1 MEGYDLF
8 VKRIGLVG
16 FANIL
21 VVLNSIILIP
31 ILTKNLPVIDYGLW
45 VQVNV
50 TYYLVTGFATL
61 GLPYTMVRFSAAEK
75 DKNKIQEIF
84 YSFLTLILVASLMI
98 SLILIFFSKI
108 ISNGLFA
115 GNVDVVIITS
125 LIIFVGSLNLFFI
138 DYFRA
143 IGRMRIY
150 SIILVTQTYLA
161 LGLVTYFTLS
171 GKGIAII
178 VSGFLIA
185 QILIALGVFPIIFSQ
200 IGFKIPKFSNIK
212 GYLNFGLPTVSVN
225 LSYWIIDSSDR
236 YFIAFLL
243 GAAFVGYYSPGY
255 ILGAA
260 ILIFYTP
267 FSILLPSVLPKYY
280 DNGRLEEVNAFIKY
294 SLKYFLIVA
303 IPSVFALTLL
313 SKPLLMII
321 STPEIASYGYLVT
334 PFVAFSSLLIGTY
347 GIITNYLLLNK
358 KTKIVGCILTVAAFS
373 SLLNIIFIPY
383 LGIIGAA
390 LVTLVSYFISF
401 ILGLYYTLKYFKI
414 EFDYLFAIKS
424 IIASILMSVVIIL
437 INPQGLS
444 EVAIAIV
451 VSVIVYLF
459 FILLLKGINQDEI
472 NFLKKMI
479 KYN

>member
-1 MEGYDLF
+1 
-8 VKRIGLVG
+8 
-16 FANIL
+16 
-21 VVLNSIILIP
+21 
-31 ILTKNLPVIDYGLW
+31 
-45 VQVNV
+45 
-50 TYYLVTGFATL
+50 
-61 GLPYTMVRFSAAEK
+61 
-75 DKNKIQEIF
+75 
-84 YSFLTLILVASLMI
+84 
-98 SLILIFFSKI
+98 
-108 ISNGLFA
+108 
-115 GNVDVVIITS
+115 
-125 LIIFVGSLNLFFI
+125 
-138 DYFRA
+138 
-143 IGRMRIY
+143 
-150 SIILVTQTYLA
+150 VTQTYLA

-358 KTKIVGCILTVAAFS
+358 KTKIVGGILTVAAFS

-414 EFDYLFAIKS
+414 EFDFIFTIKS